1 MLESRRA
8 SSCSRSCKRVAL
20 CAFVLRSLI
29 KCEGAMRKRNART
42 NAKRAEDVD
51 KLRLKGDFGA
61 LFESDVYGKHATG
74 NTLVRKS
81 GQFFKLREL
90 CGACEQFRKITVL
103 AIGRVNLFARDL
115 EQYFVPSLDCV
126 GVVVAR

>member
-90 CGACEQFRKITVL
+90 CGACETRSEER
-103 AIGRVNLFARDL
+103 RVGKECRNRWA
-115 EQYFVPSLDCV
+115 P
-126 GVVVAR
+126 